1 MHVTCVADARL
12 VPPRWPSPGEDP
24 QRALPPGRHKA
35 PMAAVSRAELS
46 RSGSLSWVQAFRGTP
61 TRCAT
66 RFLPDCRVDGRPP
79 PATASSRRWGH
90 TPSEVG
96 AKDAA
101 DGARVVHYRVGK
113 AGPLSPAGREL
124 GCGALPAAGWQ
135 VRLASGSLGQPGEP
149 THAASFF
156 AGIDVA
162 ERERA
167 AAEHRETRARE
178 IDPDTDANRASRLR
192 GPLNP
197 E

>member
-1 MHVTCVADARL
+1 
-12 VPPRWPSPGEDP
+12 
-24 QRALPPGRHKA
+24 
-35 PMAAVSRAELS
+35 
-46 RSGSLSWVQAFRGTP
+46 
-61 TRCAT
+61 
-66 RFLPDCRVDGRPP
+66 
-79 PATASSRRWGH
+79 
-90 TPSEVG
+90 
-96 AKDAA
+96 
-101 DGARVVHYRVGK
+101 
-113 AGPLSPAGREL
+113 
-124 GCGALPAAGWQ
+124 

>member
-90 TPSEVG
+90 TQAKSEPRTPRTEQESCIIESG
-96 AKDAA
+96 RPGLLARR
-101 DGARVVHYRVGK
+101 ARVR
-113 AGPLSPAGREL
+113 LRRTAGRRL
-124 GCGALPAAGWQ
+124 AGAAG
-135 VRLASGSLGQPGEP
+135 LGV
-149 THAASFF
+149 
-156 AGIDVA
+156 VA
-162 ERERA
+162 RA
-167 AAEHRETRARE
+167 AGRADPRGQLLRRDRRRREGTCCCRAPRDAGTRNRPGHRC
-178 IDPDTDANRASRLR
+178 
-192 GPLNP
+192 
-197 E
+197 